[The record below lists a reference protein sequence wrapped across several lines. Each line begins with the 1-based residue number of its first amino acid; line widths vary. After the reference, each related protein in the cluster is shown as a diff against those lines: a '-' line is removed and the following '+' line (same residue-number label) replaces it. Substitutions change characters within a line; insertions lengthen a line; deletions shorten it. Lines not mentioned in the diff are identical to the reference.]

1 MRPTA
6 SRRSATSRCRPTSP
20 IFPTSTRTAPT
31 GGLLSLQITNTSGN
45 QTFDTFDTLN
55 IYSWKGNGAA
65 GMGATFDTLMTANGD
80 EPDSVYG
87 LLAQS
92 VRVTPDKLDYRFR
105 LRPEAR
111 FADGSKVMAADV
123 AFSLNVLKDKGHPIY
138 AQLLKEVESAAPEG
152 DEIVHVR
159 FVPNRSRDAHLIVV
173 GMPVFSSAWWKGRDF
188 TAATLDPPLG
198 SGAYKVNAF
207 EQGRFIEYGRNPNYW
222 GAKLPVNLGQNNFDR
237 LRFEYY
243 RERQVAF
250 EAFKAGAI
258 NFHEEY
264 TSRFWATAYDF
275 PAAKDGRVK
284 KEVLHDGAPSR
295 TQGWYLNTRREQFK
309 DPRVREAIGL
319 AFDFTWT
326 NKNVMYSAYKRIVS
340 YFPNSDMEAK
350 GKPGPD
356 ELRLLEPFRDKLSAS
371 VFDDPYT
378 PPESDGSG
386 FDRKLLKQAYDL
398 LIAAGCKRDGGAM
411 LLPGGK
417 PLTIEFLDFS
427 SALQPHTMPFIQNLG
442 KLGIQANLRIVDAAQ
457 YKSRTEA
464 FDFDVVSAATGR
476 IDDSGR
482 RSQGGVHL
490 AGCRPERIAQSRW
503 DFRSRRRRAGRD
515 DRLRQVARGSRRRL
529 PGARSRAAGGALLGA
544 DVVPRHGLGRLLGR
558 IRAPGA
564 TAPARRRRSRHLVVG
579 RNQGQ
584 GDWALSGKP
593 NRFLSCSRRRISRVF
608 ELPPPPRFAWSPSPI
623 PLTLHGGGSGRGA
636 FLPREAGEGDRPKD
650 GGGGIRRPSNRAIV
664 YRARQ
669 GV

>member
-1 MRPTA
+1 M
-6 SRRSATSRCRPTSP
+6 
-20 IFPTSTRTAPT
+20 
-31 GGLLSLQITNTSGN
+31 
-45 QTFDTFDTLN
+45 
-55 IYSWKGNGAA
+55 
-65 GMGATFDTLMTANGD
+65 
-80 EPDSVYG
+80 
-87 LLAQS
+87 
-92 VRVTPDKLDYRFR
+92 
-105 LRPEAR
+105 
-111 FADGSKVMAADV
+111 
-123 AFSLNVLKDKGHPIY
+123 
-138 AQLLKEVESAAPEG
+138 
-152 DEIVHVR
+152 VHVR

-198 SGAYKVNAF
+198 SGPYKVNAF
-207 EQGRFIEYGRNPNYW
+207 EQGRFIEYGRDPNYW

-284 KEVLHDGAPSR
+284 KETLHDGAPSR
-295 TQGWYLNTRREQFK
+295 TQGWYLNTRREPFK

-356 ELRLLEPFRDKLSAS
+356 ELRLLEPFRDRLAAS

-417 PLTIEFLDFS
+417 PLTVEFLDFS

-442 KLGIQANLRIVDAAQ
+442 KLGIQATMRIVDAAQ
-457 YKSRTEA
+457 YKSRTDA
-464 FDFDVVSAATGR
+464 FDFDVVTTATGGSTTPGG
-476 IDDSGR
+476 DLGWSSPR
-482 RSQGGVHL
+482 R
-490 AGCRPERIAQSRW
+490 
-503 DFRSRRRRAGRD
+503 
-515 DRLRQVARGSRRRL
+515 
-529 PGARSRAAGGALLGA
+529 
-544 DVVPRHGLGRLLGR
+544 
-558 IRAPGA
+558 
-564 TAPARRRRSRHLVVG
+564 
-579 RNQGQ
+579 
-584 GDWALSGKP
+584 
-593 NRFLSCSRRRISRVF
+593 
-608 ELPPPPRFAWSPSPI
+608 PPPRTDRAISRASPI
-623 PLTLHGGGSGRGA
+623 PSSTRWSRRSPPPSRARISTPPAGRSIGCCGQGITGFRCGTATRPGSPTGTLSPGRSGSPGSASALPAPGGGTKPRPRRLGCE
-636 FLPREAGEGDRPKD
+636 REAESVFVLLSAENLK
-650 GGGGIRRPSNRAIV
+650 
-664 YRARQ
+664 